1 VSGLGGRV
9 IEDLLQIMLDE
20 RKDGGIMERRVVY
33 WKS

>member
-20 RKDGGIMERRVVY
+20 RKDGGIMDVY
-33 WKS
+33 V